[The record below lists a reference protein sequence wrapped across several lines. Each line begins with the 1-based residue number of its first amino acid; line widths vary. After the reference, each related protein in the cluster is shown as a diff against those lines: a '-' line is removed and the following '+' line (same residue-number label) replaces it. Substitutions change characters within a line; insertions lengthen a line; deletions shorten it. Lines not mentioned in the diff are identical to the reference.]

1 VKTAAS
7 TVPQGTDENLGSTAS
22 REARKLFGRS
32 HSAERVQRKLN
43 RIIPAHPKD
52 TLFSRWGMAPEPAT
66 VKIDPSVDMK
76 TPPKIQVD
84 TMPLLFCSD

>member
-1 VKTAAS
+1 MRTLVRLPRAK
-7 TVPQGTDENLGSTAS
+7 
-22 REARKLFGRS
+22 REKFFGRC

-52 TLFSRWGMAPEPAT
+52 TLFSRWGMAPDPAT